1 MSSLNKFEEL
11 GKRSLRSMARL
22 SPALAPSTRNNVSA
36 FVSNLIASLHLLE
49 QLRREEGIVEG
60 RRRQEEQQKQHT
72 ESEIKQMIKALDQ
85 HARDLL
91 KQAQQQRKRF
101 ENIQKEA
108 FITSKDTKDID
119 AKISEIEQLIRQ
131 LKTIEEQKKA
141 VQQVLDTGYGK
152 VKVEGER
159 KTVAAQGQTQ
169 LDTLKKRVESTV
181 NAIKKLLDGIK
192 SDIKL
197 EKRLG
202 RREARLL
209 NLFIQSHAAVIAAA
223 QALSAEL
230 ESVILAFQDKAEAR
244 EFMVK
249 LATAQTALKEFL
261 ETEAKEGAPVERIG
275 AFTKERVK
283 VEDNIT
289 TYLDQLKEELKS
301 EGEIHPELDML
312 VMRLRECREILVRSE
327 EAVVNFF
334 QDEKQLIQKSFEQ
347 LTKLESAIDDVF
359 KALVPSAIQRTIEKL
374 FGSAGDTLLHRTGNV
389 NP

>member
-1 MSSLNKFEEL
+1 MTALEERKKLRKKIKEGLEGTGVYVYNHRFLFPNVGERIIAQLQLAQQMGVHLQQL
-11 GKRSLRSMARL
+11 GQ
-22 SPALAPSTRNNVSA
+22 
-36 FVSNLIASLHLLE
+36 E
-49 QLRREEGIVEG
+49 QEA
-60 RRRQEEQQKQHT
+60 EEQQKQHT

-119 AKISEIEQLIRQ
+119 EKITGIEQLIGQ
-131 LKTIEEQKKA
+131 LKSIQIK
-141 VQQVLDTGYGK
+141 QQI
-152 VKVEGER
+152 
-159 KTVAAQGQTQ
+159 A
-169 LDTLKKRVESTV
+169 STV

-209 NLFIQSHAAVIAAA
+209 NLFIQSHATVITAA
-223 QALSAEL
+223 QRLSTEL
-230 ESVILAFQDKAEAR
+230 ESVIMAFQDKAEAR

-261 ETEAKEGAPVERIG
+261 ETEAKEGAPVERMG
-275 AFTKERVK
+275 AYTKERVK

-312 VMRLRECREILVRSE
+312 VMRLNECRDSLVHSE

-334 QDEKQLIQKSFEQ
+334 QDETELIQKSFEQ

-359 KALVPSAIQRTIEKL
+359 KALVPSAILRTIEKL

>member
-1 MSSLNKFEEL
+1 MGVRLQQL
-11 GKRSLRSMARL
+11 GQ
-22 SPALAPSTRNNVSA
+22 
-36 FVSNLIASLHLLE
+36 E
-49 QLRREEGIVEG
+49 QEA
-60 RRRQEEQQKQHT
+60 EEQQKQHT

-119 AKISEIEQLIRQ
+119 EKITGIEQLIGQ
-131 LKTIEEQKKA
+131 LKTIEEQKK
-141 VQQVLDTGYGK
+141 GYGK

-169 LDTLKKRVESTV
+169 LDNLKKQIASTV

-209 NLFIQSHAAVIAAA
+209 NLFIQSHATVIAAA
-223 QALSAEL
+223 QRLSTEL
-230 ESVILAFQDKAEAR
+230 ENVIMAFQNKAEAR
-244 EFMVK
+244 KFMVK

-261 ETEAKEGAPVERIG
+261 ETEAKEGAPVERMG
-275 AFTKERVK
+275 AYTKERVK

-312 VMRLRECREILVRSE
+312 VMRLNECRDSLVHSE

-334 QDEKQLIQKSFEQ
+334 QDERELIQKSFEQ

-359 KALVPSAIQRTIEKL
+359 KALVPSAILRTIEKL
-374 FGSAGDTLLHRTGNV
+374 FGSAGDALLHRTGDI